1 MISKHA
7 EEATG
12 KCIGWILPDSDPPT
26 DGDIEACNKFI
37 QSAIDAATAE
47 LANDNLDLITSHRTK
62 DNEIAQKD
70 KEIERLKAGGCARDQ
85 KTTQFCAEALEKDK
99 RIAELEQ
106 MKKDWCFDWAESDTN
121 CKKLAEPFIG
131 DFDGP
136 RPKEERGSGFRDVED
151 VVEAL
156 VHLLG
161 VRKHEVDGLLAL
173 SEHFK
178 KRIEAMAKLLDD
190 MPHLD
195 IYSQWIVWRVARPE
209 LVAPCAEGCPRC
221 AADKLLTNP

>member
-47 LANDNLDLITSHRTK
+47 LANASA
-62 DNEIAQKD
+62 EKD

-106 MKKDWCFDWAESDTN
+106 MKKDWCFDWAESDTK

-136 RPKEERGSGFRDVED
+136 RPKEERGSGFRDVQD

-161 VRKHEVDGLLAL
+161 VRKHDVDGLLAL

-178 KRIEAMAKLLDD
+178 KRIEAMAKLLATV
-190 MPHLD
+190 PHTDEELR
-195 IYSQWIVWRVARPE
+195 RVYGAC
-209 LVAPCAEGCPRC
+209 APDCPRC
-221 AADKLLTNP
+221 AADKLLGVNKPGTSGQ